1 MSQGF
6 DHLRSLRR
14 VLLAMLDL
22 RILLMARSE
31 KYILVLG
38 DSYYMLISVNR
49 L

>member
-1 MSQGF
+1 
-6 DHLRSLRR
+6 LRR

-38 DSYYMLISVNR
+38 DIYRILINVIR